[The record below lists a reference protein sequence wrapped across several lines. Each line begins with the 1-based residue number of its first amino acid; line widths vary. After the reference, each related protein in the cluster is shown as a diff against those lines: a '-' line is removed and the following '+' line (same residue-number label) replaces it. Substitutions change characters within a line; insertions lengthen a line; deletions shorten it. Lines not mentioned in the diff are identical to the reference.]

1 VSVPVQLYAA
11 GESKAAIRQHAPQ
24 EDGSRLKQQYV
35 CVKDGEKS
43 NAAT

>member
-1 VSVPVQLYAA
+1 VQLYAA
-11 GESKAAIRQHAPQ
+11 GESKAAISFNMLHKK
-24 EDGSRLKQQYV
+24 DGSRLKQQYV